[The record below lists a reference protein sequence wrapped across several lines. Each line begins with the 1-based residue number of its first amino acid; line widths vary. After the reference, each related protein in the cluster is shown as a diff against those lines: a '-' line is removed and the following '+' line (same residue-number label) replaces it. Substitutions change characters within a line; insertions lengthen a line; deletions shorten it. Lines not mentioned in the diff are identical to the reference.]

1 MGKLEDRNPLKIDM
15 PFDEAMR
22 RAVRVPPKPQDEKK
36 PKAKKK
42 K

>member
-1 MGKLEDRNPLKIDM
+1 MRKENGPLSIKM
-15 PFDEAMR
+15 PFDEAMTR
-22 RAVRVPPKPQDEKK
+22 LMRVHPKAVEKK

>member
-1 MGKLEDRNPLKIDM
+1 VKKADPLKIKM

-22 RAVRVPPKPQDEKK
+22 RAVRVPPMPLKK
-36 PKAKKK
+36 KVKAKKK

>member
-1 MGKLEDRNPLKIDM
+1 MPDKAPLKIDM
-15 PFDEAMR
+15 SFDEAMR
-22 RAVRVPPKPQDEKK
+22 RAVRVPPKPLEEKK

>member
-1 MGKLEDRNPLKIDM
+1 MSRNGKSLVIDM

-22 RAVRVPPKPQDEKK
+22 RVMRVPPKPVPKAK

>member
-1 MGKLEDRNPLKIDM
+1 MKKESDKSPLSIAL

-22 RAVRVPPKPQDEKK
+22 RAVRVPPMPLKK
-36 PKAKKK
+36 KAKAKKK

>member
-1 MGKLEDRNPLKIDM
+1 MKKAEPLKIDI

-22 RAVRVPPKPQDEKK
+22 RVVRVPPKPMTKK
-36 PKAKKK
+36 SKAKKK